1 VSRGVE
7 INENQ
12 LIVYQ
17 RVLENGLFPY
27 AVPYADWKATWIEQ
41 ATCGLRNSDNPP
53 SDNLTPQETTN
64 QAAPDIGGDGA
75 GLSCPGSSVVA
86 DEDDDQPLD

>member
-27 AVPYADWKATWIEQ
+27 AVPYADRKE
-41 ATCGLRNSDNPP
+41 G
-53 SDNLTPQETTN
+53 
-64 QAAPDIGGDGA
+64 
-75 GLSCPGSSVVA
+75 
-86 DEDDDQPLD
+86 